1 MTEPGT
7 SDETLTAALIQIA
20 GHAERIADLDGRYQD
35 LADALSAVAD
45 EAASAAERTDRGGDH
60 AGVLASLDA
69 LDRQV
74 GALSSRLAVLAAS
87 DDDHEN
93 AGRYQPVPSPR
104 WWAITG
110 PERER
115 SLGRLRAWVSQVYRP
130 SYGQLAALLPSCWEE
145 HPLCLYALDWL
156 SELWSVLYLTAER
169 TPEILAAQAEWQ
181 TRLLPAA
188 ADQMAVD
195 ADGCQHASASRE
207 ILMSVSGSAVTADS
221 DVVAAGR

>member
-1 MTEPGT
+1 MTESGP
-7 SDETLTAALIQIA
+7 SDETMTAALIQIA

-35 LADALSAVAD
+35 LADALSTVAD
-45 EAASAAERTDRGGDH
+45 QAASAAGRADGGGGQAD
-60 AGVLASLDA
+60 VLASLDT

-74 GALSSRLAVLAAS
+74 SALSTRLAALAARDN
-87 DDDHEN
+87 DDYGD

-115 SLGRLRAWVSQVYRP
+115 SLGRLRAWVTQVYRP
-130 SYGQLAALLPSCWEE
+130 SCGQLAALLPQCWEQ

-188 ADQMAVD
+188 VDQMAVE
-195 ADGCQHASASRE
+195 ADGCQHAIATRA
-207 ILMSVSGSAVTADS
+207 LPARPRP
-221 DVVAAGR
+221 GRPDPV

>member
-1 MTEPGT
+1 MTEPGRP
-7 SDETLTAALIQIA
+7 DETLTAALIQIS
-20 GHAERIADLDGRYQD
+20 GHAERIADLDGRYQE
-35 LADALSAVAD
+35 LADALSTVAD
-45 EAASAAERTDRGGDH
+45 QAASAAERADP
-60 AGVLASLDA
+60 AGASQADVLATLDA

-74 GALSSRLAVLAAS
+74 GALSTRLAALTAT
-87 DDDHEN
+87 DDDYGN
-93 AGRYQPVPSPR
+93 AGRYQPVPPPR
-104 WWAITG
+104 WWAIAG

-115 SLGRLRAWVSQVYRP
+115 SLGRLRAWVGQVYRP
-130 SYGQLAALLPSCWEE
+130 SYGQLAALLPACWEE

-195 ADGCQHASASRE
+195 ADGCQHAAVSRG
-207 ILMSVSGSAVTADS
+207 LSSRARSGHPDLL
-221 DVVAAGR
+221 